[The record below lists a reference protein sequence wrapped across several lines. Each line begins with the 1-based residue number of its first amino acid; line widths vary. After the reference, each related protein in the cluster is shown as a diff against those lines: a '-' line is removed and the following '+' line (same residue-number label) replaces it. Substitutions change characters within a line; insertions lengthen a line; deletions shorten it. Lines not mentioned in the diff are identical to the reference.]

1 MTGMEQEGYGQ
12 KQYEED
18 GKVKVLGITGGV
30 GSGKSEVLRWL
41 KDAYGAY
48 VCQMD
53 ETAKELQKT
62 GTDCVRLITEHFGSR
77 VVGRDGELDRAEL
90 SRIVFSD
97 EKELEELNE
106 IVHPAVMRRVKE
118 DIAQRA
124 AEGVSLYV
132 AEAALLP
139 DAGKELCDEL
149 WYIYTEEHVRRE
161 RLKASRGYTD
171 ERITQMIASQ
181 PGEERFRS
189 VCTAVIDNSGDFE
202 DTKRQIGERLGL

>member
-1 MTGMEQEGYGQ
+1 
-12 KQYEED
+12 
-18 GKVKVLGITGGV
+18 
-30 GSGKSEVLRWL
+30 
-41 KDAYGAY
+41 
-48 VCQMD
+48 
-53 ETAKELQKT
+53 
-62 GTDCVRLITEHFGSR
+62 
-77 VVGRDGELDRAEL
+77 
-90 SRIVFSD
+90 
-97 EKELEELNE
+97 
-106 IVHPAVMRRVKE
+106 MRRVKE

>member
-1 MTGMEQEGYGQ
+1 M
-12 KQYEED
+12 
-18 GKVKVLGITGGV
+18 KVLGITGGV

-53 ETAKELQKT
+53 ETAKELQRK
-62 GTDCVRLITEHFGSR
+62 GTDCFRQITEHFGSR
-77 VVGRDGELDRAEL
+77 VIGSDGELDRGEL
-90 SRIVFSD
+90 SRIVFSE
-97 EKELEELNE
+97 EKELQALNE
-106 IVHPAVMRRVKE
+106 IVHPAVISRIKE
-118 DIAQRA
+118 DIAKRA
-124 AEGVSLYV
+124 EEGVSLYV

-139 DAGKELCDEL
+139 DVGKELCDEL
-149 WYIYTEEHVRRE
+149 WYIYTEENVRRE

-171 ERITQMIASQ
+171 QRITQMIASQ

-189 VCTAVIDNSGDFE
+189 ACTAVIDNSGDFE